1 MVRIFIWNSDGKL
14 VSATLNGKGG
24 FFFSE
29 SVGLFH
35 ATVKAVQGSYRLDY
49 YTSQVSAVLE
59 RSGIVSMKDDFDIDF
74 GEIWSV
80 ESDYSDSIFGFPRIT
95 CSCWSCNDY
104 PQAFFIAQR
113 KVVGLPEKLRLF

>member
-1 MVRIFIWNSDGKL
+1 MPIWSSDGKL
-14 VSATLNGKGG
+14 ISTTLNGKGG

-35 ATVKAVQGSYRLDY
+35 ATIKAVLGSRLDF

-74 GEIWSV
+74 GEI
-80 ESDYSDSIFGFPRIT
+80 
-95 CSCWSCNDY
+95 
-104 PQAFFIAQR
+104 
-113 KVVGLPEKLRLF
+113 